1 MVDSNV
7 KPNGIQEVKEDWKDV
22 RNKAGDTAHSAVD
35 LAKDAASAVKD
46 AASSAAEKAKSFA
59 SATAEKAKETASAV
73 GEKANDYT
81 AAAGSKI
88 KQAGEAIV
96 DKGPHEGMLGS
107 ATKAVGETV
116 QKTGA
121 YLEDAKLDGIG
132 KDLTEMIKAHPV
144 PALLIGV
151 GLGVLL
157 GRATRS

>member
-22 RNKAGDTAHSAVD
+22 RHKAGETAQSAAE
-35 LAKDAASAVKD
+35 LAKDAASTVAEKAKD
-46 AASSAAEKAKSFA
+46 AAS
-59 SATAEKAKETASAV
+59 ATADKAKELASAA
-73 GEKANDYT
+73 GEKANEY
-81 AAAGSKI
+81 AASAGKGI
-88 KQAGEAIV
+88 KQAGEAIA
-96 DKGPHEGMLGS
+96 KQGPQEGMLGD

-121 YLEDAKLDGIG
+121 YLEDAKLDGMA
-132 KDLTEMIKAHPV
+132 KDLTELIKAHPV
-144 PALLIGV
+144 PALLVGV